1 MADLRVQRLS
11 SGYIRI
17 ALNRQAWAQWP
28 EGREME
34 EGDVFAPS
42 WNAARLRRAWE
53 AHRAKEERA

>member
-28 EGREME
+28 EGREIE
-34 EGDVFAPS
+34 DADVFDPK
-42 WNAARLRRAWE
+42 WNAARLRVAWE
-53 AHRAKEERA
+53 AHRTNGERA